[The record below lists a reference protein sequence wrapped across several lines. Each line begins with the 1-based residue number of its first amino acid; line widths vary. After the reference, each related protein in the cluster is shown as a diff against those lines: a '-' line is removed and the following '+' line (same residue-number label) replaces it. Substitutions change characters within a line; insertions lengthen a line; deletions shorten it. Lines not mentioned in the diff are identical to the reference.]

1 MRHSLQDTLRPPIP
15 FIVALLLMSAVLLLA
30 ACSTNRIGDLNDSG
44 GSSAVG
50 GSRVAQD
57 GDRVSVHY
65 RGTLEDGEEFDSSFD
80 RGEPLAFTM
89 GLGEMIPGF
98 EDAVRGMIVG
108 ETKTVQLTP
117 ADAYGERRP
126 ELVIEVPRSEAPGDG
141 FSVGDRVLLANGS
154 PAIIT
159 EITDQII
166 RLDGNHELAGLTLT
180 FAITLIAVE

>member
-1 MRHSLQDTLRPPIP
+1 MRHSLRNTPRPPTPVVI
-15 FIVALLLMSAVLLLA
+15 ALLLMSAALLLA
-30 ACSTNRIGDLNDSG
+30 ACSTNRIGDLDDSG
-44 GSSAVG
+44 ESSAVG

-80 RGEPLAFTM
+80 RGEPLSFTV

-98 EDAVRGMIVG
+98 ENAVRGMIVG

-117 ADAYGERRP
+117 SDAYGERRP
-126 ELVIEVPRSEAPGDG
+126 ELIIEVPRSEAPGDG

-154 PAIIT
+154 PATIT
-159 EITDQII
+159 EITDEIV

-180 FAITLIAVE
+180 FAITLVSVE